1 MSTPTPTFP
10 WDEVASTGRDLQQSK
25 ERLDMLE
32 LSLASVLSKI
42 RPGLH
47 GAEHIPG
54 YLADWSLASSV
65 LVSSSNL
72 SFELVKSEARH
83 LRTHSRLEAALQQ
96 SSDAHAIALKEA
108 GLEPTVLEILKS
120 WVEVQVEGRV
130 LQRQLDFDRLVNRVA
145 DVKPA
150 EVFFI
155 TWRDASKFL
164 SASEFSRELGISDET
179 VRRREADREVFSIL
193 RPGRKRGRE
202 YPAFQAWPGIV
213 GAPLVKVLTALDPG
227 LGSATY
233 GFFVS
238 PNELLYDL
246 TPVEVLYGVVLSPRD
261 LSAGG
266 ADELLASAPDARLE
280 AVVRAANAYVLGP

>member
-1 MSTPTPTFP
+1 
-10 WDEVASTGRDLQQSK
+10 
-25 ERLDMLE
+25 MLE
-32 LSLASVLSKI
+32 RSLAIALSEI
-42 RPGLH
+42 QPGLQ

-54 YLADWSLASSV
+54 YLADLSLASSV

-72 SFELVKSEARH
+72 SFELVKSEARR
-83 LRTHSRLEAALQQ
+83 LRTDSRLEAALQQ
-96 SSDAHAIALKEA
+96 SSDAHAVALKKA
-108 GLEPTVLEILKS
+108 GLAPTVLDILKS

-130 LQRQLDFDRLVNRVA
+130 LQRQLDFDRLVSRVA
-145 DVKPA
+145 DVKPTG
-150 EVFFI
+150 VFPI
-155 TWRDASKFL
+155 SGRDASKFL
-164 SASEFSRELGISDET
+164 SAVEFARELGISDET
-179 VRRREADREVFSIL
+179 VRRREDEREVFSIL

-213 GAPLVKVLTALDPG
+213 GAPLTQVLAALDPE

-246 TPVEVLYGVVLSPRD
+246 TPVELLCGALLSVRD

-266 ADELLASAPDARLE
+266 ADQLMASAPAARLE
-280 AVVRAANAYVLGP
+280 AVIGAANAYVLGP